1 MIGHSISSRR
11 RRAGLAAGIALL
23 SAITMTPLPAK
34 ADNGGV
40 GFWLPGT
47 MGSLSAV
54 PGQPGMSY
62 TFQYIHLDATAGGGK
77 AIQNNARIVAGLRAK
92 ADVGVFLP
100 TYTFATPVLG
110 GQLTIGA
117 ATVPGNIGVDINATL
132 TGPRGNAISGS
143 SFDNRVTWGDIYYI
157 GTLKW
162 NFGVNNFM
170 TYVFGNIPS
179 GTYDSTRLANL
190 SPGFVAVDTGAGY
203 TYLDP
208 KAGHEFSV
216 VAGFSFNGTNRD
228 LDYRNGIDFHADWA
242 ASQFIGKSVHAGLV
256 GYVYQQVTGDSGT
269 GARLGD
275 NKGTAIAIGPQIG
288 FFFPAMEGYTGYL
301 NLRGYADLHTENRP
315 ANVTFL
321 ATLSFAPAAPEKPA
335 TPRGPRHLK

>member
-1 MIGHSISSRR
+1 MMDRWSQQ
-11 RRAGLAAGIALL
+11 ALAVLTFTAIALV
-23 SAITMTPLPAK
+23 PLTAK
-34 ADNGGV
+34 ADNGGI

-77 AIQNNARIVAGLRAK
+77 ALQNNSNIVAGLRAK

-132 TGPRGNAISGS
+132 TGPRGNTISGS
-143 SFDNRVTWGDIYYI
+143 AFDNRVTWGDVYYI

-162 NFGVNNFM
+162 NFGVHNLM
-170 TYVFGNIPS
+170 TYVFGNIPT

-190 SPGFVAVDTGAGY
+190 SPGFVAVDSGAGY
-203 TYLDP
+203 TYLNP
-208 KAGHEFSV
+208 KTGQEFTV
-216 VAGFSFNGTNRD
+216 VGGFSFSGTNTA
-228 LDYRNGIDFHADWA
+228 LDYRNGIDFHADLA
-242 ASQFIGKSVHAGLV
+242 ASQFIGKSVHAGVV
-256 GYVYQQVTGDSGT
+256 GYVYQQVTGDTGT
-269 GARLGD
+269 GAKLGA
-275 NKGTAIAIGPQIG
+275 NRGTAIGIGPQIG
-288 FFFPAMEGYTGYL
+288 FFFPTWEGYTGYL
-301 NLRGYADLHTENRP
+301 NLRGYADVFTENRP
-315 ANVTFL
+315 ANATFM
-321 ATLSFAPAAPEKPA
+321 ATLSFAPAAPEKPV

>member
-1 MIGHSISSRR
+1 MV
-11 RRAGLAAGIALL
+11 
-23 SAITMTPLPAK
+23 SAITMAPKAAK
-34 ADNGGV
+34 ADNGGI

-77 AIQNNARIVAGLRAK
+77 ALQNNANIVAGLRAK

-117 ATVPGNIGVDINATL
+117 AAVPGNVGADISATL

-143 SFDNRVTWGDIYYI
+143 AFDNRVTWGDIYYI

-162 NFGVNNFM
+162 NFGVDNFM

-190 SPGFVAVDTGAGY
+190 SPDFVGVDAGAGY

-208 KAGHEFSV
+208 KTGHEFSV

-256 GYVYQQVTGDSGT
+256 GYVYQQVTGDTGT
-269 GARLGD
+269 GAILGP
-275 NKGTAIAIGPQIG
+275 NKGTAIGIGPQIG
-288 FFFPAMEGYTGYL
+288 FFFPAWEGYTGYL
-301 NLRGYADLHTENRP
+301 NLRGYADVHTENRP
-315 ANVTFL
+315 ANVTFMT
-321 ATLSFAPAAPEKPA
+321 TLSFTPSAPEKPA

>member
-1 MIGHSISSRR
+1 MAKNRWSRR
-11 RRAGLAAGIALL
+11 TIAAAAVLGAVAL
-23 SAITMTPLPAK
+23 TPGAVR
-34 ADNGGV
+34 ADNGGI

-62 TFQYIHLDATAGGGK
+62 TFQYIHLDSVAGGGK
-77 AIQNNARIVAGLRAK
+77 ALQNNASIVAGLRAK

-117 ATVPGNIGVDINATL
+117 ATVPGNVGVDINATL
-132 TGPRGNAISGS
+132 TGPRGNAISGAA
-143 SFDNRVTWGDIYYI
+143 FDNRVTWGDVYYI

-162 NFGVNNFM
+162 NAGVDNFM

-190 SPGFVAVDTGAGY
+190 SPGFVSVDAGGGY
-203 TYLDP
+203 TYLNP
-208 KAGHEFSV
+208 KTGQELSV
-216 VAGFSFNGTNRD
+216 VAGLSFNGTNTA

-256 GYVYQQVTGDSGT
+256 GYVYQQVTGDSGV
-269 GARLGD
+269 GAQLGD
-275 NKGTAIAIGPQIG
+275 NKGTAIGIGPQIG
-288 FFFPAMEGYTGYL
+288 FFFRAWEGYTGYL
-301 NLRGYADLHTENRP
+301 NLRGYADVFTENRP
-315 ANVTFL
+315 ASVTFMT
-321 ATLSFAPAAPEKPA
+321 TLSFAPAAPEHPKPQ
-335 TPRGPRHLK
+335 GPRHLK

>member
-1 MIGHSISSRR
+1 MAKNRWSRR
-11 RRAGLAAGIALL
+11 TIAAAAVLGAVAL
-23 SAITMTPLPAK
+23 TPGAVR
-34 ADNGGV
+34 ADNGGI

-62 TFQYIHLDATAGGGK
+62 TFQYIHLDSVAGGGK
-77 AIQNNARIVAGLRAK
+77 ALQNNASIVAGLRAK

-117 ATVPGNIGVDINATL
+117 ATVPGNVGVDINATL
-132 TGPRGNAISGS
+132 TGPRGNAISGAA
-143 SFDNRVTWGDIYYI
+143 FDNRVTWGDVYYI

-162 NFGVNNFM
+162 NAGVDNFM

-190 SPGFVAVDTGAGY
+190 SPGFVSVDAGGGY
-203 TYLDP
+203 TYLNP
-208 KAGHEFSV
+208 KTGQELSV
-216 VAGFSFNGTNRD
+216 VAGLSFNGTNTA

-256 GYVYQQVTGDSGT
+256 GYVYQQVTGDSGV
-269 GARLGD
+269 GAQLGD
-275 NKGTAIAIGPQIG
+275 NKGTAIGIGPQIG
-288 FFFPAMEGYTGYL
+288 FFFPAWEGYTGYL
-301 NLRGYADLHTENRP
+301 NLRGYADVFTENRP
-315 ANVTFL
+315 ASVTFMT
-321 ATLSFAPAAPEKPA
+321 TLSFAPAAPEHPKPQ
-335 TPRGPRHLK
+335 GPRHLK

>member
-1 MIGHSISSRR
+1 MTDRWSQQ
-11 RRAGLAAGIALL
+11 ALAAVTLGAVVL
-23 SAITMTPLPAK
+23 APVAAR
-34 ADNGGV
+34 ADNGGI

-62 TFQYIHLDATAGGGK
+62 TFQYIHLDAAAGGGK
-77 AIQNNARIVAGLRAK
+77 ALQSNANIVAGLRAK

-110 GQLTIGA
+110 GQLTVGA

-132 TGPRGNAISGS
+132 TGPRGNTISGS
-143 SFDNRVTWGDIYYI
+143 AFDNRVTFGDVYYL

-162 NFGVNNFM
+162 NFGVDNFM
-170 TYVFGNIPS
+170 TYVFGNIPT

-190 SPGFVAVDTGAGY
+190 SAGFVGVDAGGGY
-203 TYLDP
+203 TYLNP
-208 KAGHEFSV
+208 KTGQEFSV
-216 VAGFSFNGTNRD
+216 VAGFSFSGTNTA
-228 LDYRNGIDFHADWA
+228 LDYRNGIDFHADLA

-256 GYVYQQVTGDSGT
+256 GYVYQQVTDDSGT
-269 GARLGD
+269 GARLGA
-275 NKGTAIAIGPQIG
+275 NKGSAVGIGPQIG
-288 FFFPAMEGYTGYL
+288 FFFPAWEGYSGYL
-301 NLRGYADLHTENRP
+301 NIRAYWDVYTENRP
-315 ANVTFL
+315 TNQTAMV
-321 ATLSFAPAAPEKPA
+321 TLSFTPAAPEKPA

>member
-1 MIGHSISSRR
+1 MMDRWSQQ
-11 RRAGLAAGIALL
+11 ALAVLTFAAIALVPV
-23 SAITMTPLPAK
+23 AAK
-34 ADNGGV
+34 ADNGGI

-77 AIQNNARIVAGLRAK
+77 ALQNNSNIVAGLHAK

-117 ATVPGNIGVDINATL
+117 ATVPGNIGVDISATL
-132 TGPRGNAISGS
+132 TGPRGNTISGS
-143 SFDNRVTWGDIYYI
+143 AFDNRVTWGDVYYI

-162 NFGVNNFM
+162 NFGVHNLM
-170 TYVFGNIPS
+170 TYVFGNIPT

-190 SPGFVAVDTGAGY
+190 SPGFVAVDSGAGY
-203 TYLDP
+203 TYLNP
-208 KAGHEFSV
+208 KTGQEFTV
-216 VAGFSFNGTNRD
+216 VGGFSFSGTNTA
-228 LDYRNGIDFHADWA
+228 LDYRNGIDFHADLA
-242 ASQFIGKSVHAGLV
+242 ASQFIGKSVHVGAV
-256 GYVYQQVTGDSGT
+256 GYVYQQVTGDTGT
-269 GARLGD
+269 GAKLGA
-275 NKGTAIAIGPQIG
+275 NRGTAIGIGPQIG
-288 FFFPAMEGYTGYL
+288 FFFPAWEGYTGYL
-301 NLRGYADLHTENRP
+301 NLRGYADVFTENRP
-315 ANVTFL
+315 ANATFM
-321 ATLSFAPAAPEKPA
+321 ATLSFTPAAPEKPV

>member
-1 MIGHSISSRR
+1 MAKSRWSHR
-11 RRAGLAAGIALL
+11 MMAAAAMFGAAAL
-23 SAITMTPLPAK
+23 TPGAVR
-34 ADNGGV
+34 ADNGGI

-62 TFQYIHLDATAGGGK
+62 TFQYIHLDSVAGGGK
-77 AIQNNARIVAGLRAK
+77 ALQNNASIVAGLRAK

-117 ATVPGNIGVDINATL
+117 ATVPGTVGVDINATL
-132 TGPRGNAISGS
+132 TGPRGNAISGAA
-143 SFDNRVTWGDIYYI
+143 FDNRVTWGDVYYI

-162 NFGVNNFM
+162 NAGVDNFM

-190 SPGFVAVDTGAGY
+190 SPGFVSVDAGGGY
-203 TYLDP
+203 TYLNP
-208 KAGHEFSV
+208 KTGQELSV
-216 VAGFSFNGTNRD
+216 VAGLSFNGTNTA

-256 GYVYQQVTGDSGT
+256 GYVYQQITGDSGI
-269 GARLGD
+269 GAKLGD
-275 NKGTAIAIGPQIG
+275 NKGTAIGIGPQIG
-288 FFFPAMEGYTGYL
+288 FFFPSWEGYTGYL
-301 NLRGYADLHTENRP
+301 NLRGYADVFTENRP
-315 ANVTFL
+315 ASVTFMT
-321 ATLSFAPAAPEKPA
+321 TLSFAPAAPEHPKPQ
-335 TPRGPRHLK
+335 GPRHLK

>member
-1 MIGHSISSRR
+1 MMDRWSQQ
-11 RRAGLAAGIALL
+11 AFAVLTFTAIALVPV
-23 SAITMTPLPAK
+23 TAK
-34 ADNGGV
+34 ADNGGI

-77 AIQNNARIVAGLRAK
+77 ALQNNSNIVAGLRAK

-132 TGPRGNAISGS
+132 TGPRGNTISGS
-143 SFDNRVTWGDIYYI
+143 AFDNRVTWGDVYYI

-162 NFGVNNFM
+162 NFGVHNLM
-170 TYVFGNIPS
+170 TYVFGNIPT

-190 SPGFVAVDTGAGY
+190 SPGFVAVDSGAGY
-203 TYLDP
+203 TYLNP
-208 KAGHEFSV
+208 KTGQEFTV
-216 VAGFSFNGTNRD
+216 VGGFSFSGTNTA
-228 LDYRNGIDFHADWA
+228 LDYRNGIDFHADLA
-242 ASQFIGKSVHAGLV
+242 ASQFIGKSVHVGAV
-256 GYVYQQVTGDSGT
+256 GYVYQQVTGDTGT
-269 GARLGD
+269 GAKLGA
-275 NKGTAIAIGPQIG
+275 NRGTAIGIGPQIG
-288 FFFPAMEGYTGYL
+288 FFFPAWEGYTGYL
-301 NLRGYADLHTENRP
+301 NLRGYADVFTENRP
-315 ANVTFL
+315 TNTTFM
-321 ATLSFAPAAPEKPA
+321 ATLSFTPAAPEKPV

>member
-1 MIGHSISSRR
+1 MDRWSQQ
-11 RRAGLAAGIALL
+11 ALAVLTFTAIALVPV
-23 SAITMTPLPAK
+23 AAK
-34 ADNGGV
+34 ADNGGI

-77 AIQNNARIVAGLRAK
+77 ALQNNSNIVAGLRAK

-132 TGPRGNAISGS
+132 TGPRGNTISGS
-143 SFDNRVTWGDIYYI
+143 AFDNRVTWGDVYYI

-162 NFGVNNFM
+162 NFGVHNLM
-170 TYVFGNIPS
+170 TYVFGNIPT

-190 SPGFVAVDTGAGY
+190 SPGFVAVDSGAGY
-203 TYLDP
+203 TYLNP
-208 KAGHEFSV
+208 KTGQEFTV
-216 VAGFSFNGTNRD
+216 VGGFSFSGTNTA
-228 LDYRNGIDFHADWA
+228 LDYRNGIDFHADLA
-242 ASQFIGKSVHAGLV
+242 ASQFIGKSVHVGAV
-256 GYVYQQVTGDSGT
+256 GYVYQQVTGDTGT
-269 GARLGD
+269 GAKLGA
-275 NKGTAIAIGPQIG
+275 NRGTAIGIGPQIG
-288 FFFPAMEGYTGYL
+288 FFFPAWEGYTGYL
-301 NLRGYADLHTENRP
+301 NLRGYADVFTENRP
-315 ANVTFL
+315 ANATFM
-321 ATLSFAPAAPEKPA
+321 ATLSFTPAAPEKPV

>member
-1 MIGHSISSRR
+1 MIRHSKVSRQCK
-11 RRAGLAAGIALL
+11 AGLAACAMLF
-23 SAITMTPLPAK
+23 ATTMASTPTK
-34 ADNGGV
+34 ADNGGI

-62 TFQYIHLDATAGGGK
+62 TFQYIHLDATAGGGT
-77 AIQNNARIVAGLRAK
+77 ALQNNASVVAGLRAK

-143 SFDNRVTWGDIYYI
+143 AFDNRVTWGDVYYI

-162 NFGVNNFM
+162 NAGVNNYM
-170 TYVFGNIPS
+170 TYVFGNIPT

-190 SPGFVAVDTGAGY
+190 SPGFVAVDAGGGY
-203 TYLDP
+203 TYLNP
-208 KAGHEFSV
+208 KTGQEFSV
-216 VAGFSFNGTNRD
+216 VAGFSFSGTNSA

-256 GYVYQQVTGDSGT
+256 GYVYQQVTGDT
-269 GARLGD
+269 GIGAKLGD
-275 NKGTAIAIGPQIG
+275 NRGTAIAFGPQIG

-301 NLRGYADLHTENRP
+301 NLRGYADIFTENRP
-315 ANVTFL
+315 ANVTFMT
-321 ATLSFAPAAPEKPA
+321 TLSFAPSAPEQPA
-335 TPRGPRHLK
+335 TPRGPKYLK

>member
-1 MIGHSISSRR
+1 MNRWSQKV
-11 RRAGLAAGIALL
+11 LA
-23 SAITMTPLPAK
+23 TMTLGALALVPVAAK
-34 ADNGGV
+34 ADNGGF

-62 TFQYIHLDATAGGGK
+62 TFQYIHLDSVAGGGK
-77 AIQNNARIVAGLRAK
+77 ALQNNANIVAGLHAK
-92 ADVGVFLP
+92 VDVGVFLP

-117 ATVPGNIGVDINATL
+117 ATVPGHIGVDINATL
-132 TGPRGNAISGS
+132 TGPRGNTISGAAS
-143 SFDNRVTWGDIYYI
+143 DRRDTWGDIYYI

-190 SPGFVAVDTGAGY
+190 SPGFVSVDSGGGY
-203 TYLDP
+203 TYLNP
-208 KAGHEFSV
+208 KTGQELSV
-216 VAGFSFNGTNRD
+216 VAGFSFNGTNTA

-242 ASQFIGKSVHAGLV
+242 ASQFIGKSVHIGAV

-269 GARLGD
+269 GAKLGD
-275 NKGTAIAIGPQIG
+275 NKGTAIGIGPQIG
-288 FFFPAMEGYTGYL
+288 IFFPAWEGYTGYL
-301 NLRGYADLHTENRP
+301 NLRGYADVYTENRP
-315 ANVTFL
+315 MSATFM
-321 ATLSFAPAAPEKPA
+321 ATVSFTPAAPETPA
-335 TPRGPRHLK
+335 ATRGPRHLK

>member
-1 MIGHSISSRR
+1 MMDRWSQQ
-11 RRAGLAAGIALL
+11 ALAVLTFAAIALVPI
-23 SAITMTPLPAK
+23 AAK
-34 ADNGGV
+34 ADNGGI

-77 AIQNNARIVAGLRAK
+77 ALQNNSNIVAGLRAK

-117 ATVPGNIGVDINATL
+117 ATVPGNIGVDISATL
-132 TGPRGNAISGS
+132 TGPRGNTISGS
-143 SFDNRVTWGDIYYI
+143 AFDNRVTWGDVYYI

-162 NFGVNNFM
+162 NFGVHNLM
-170 TYVFGNIPS
+170 TYVFGNIPT

-190 SPGFVAVDTGAGY
+190 SPGFVAVDSGAGY
-203 TYLDP
+203 TYLNP
-208 KAGHEFSV
+208 KTGQEFTV
-216 VAGFSFNGTNRD
+216 VGGFSFSGTNTA
-228 LDYRNGIDFHADWA
+228 LDYRNGIDFHADLA
-242 ASQFIGKSVHAGLV
+242 ASQFIGKSVHAGVV
-256 GYVYQQVTGDSGT
+256 GYVYQQVTGDTGT
-269 GARLGD
+269 GAKLGA
-275 NKGTAIAIGPQIG
+275 NRGAAIGIGPQIG
-288 FFFPAMEGYTGYL
+288 FFFPAWEGYTGYL
-301 NLRGYADLHTENRP
+301 NLRGYADVFTENRP
-315 ANVTFL
+315 ANATFM
-321 ATLSFAPAAPEKPA
+321 ATLSFTPAAPEKPV

>member
-1 MIGHSISSRR
+1 MMDRWLQ
-11 RRAGLAAGIALL
+11 RALAMVALGAIALVPV
-23 SAITMTPLPAK
+23 SAK
-34 ADNGGV
+34 ADNGGI

-62 TFQYIHLDATAGGGK
+62 TFQYIHLDAVAGGGK
-77 AIQNNARIVAGLRAK
+77 AFQNNASIVAGLHAK

-117 ATVPGNIGVDINATL
+117 ATVPGNIGVDISATL
-132 TGPRGNAISGS
+132 TGPRGNTISGS
-143 SFDNRVTWGDIYYI
+143 AFDNRVTWGDLYYI

-170 TYVFGNIPS
+170 TYLFGNIPT

-190 SPGFVAVDTGAGY
+190 SPGFVSVDTGGGY
-203 TYLDP
+203 TYLNP
-208 KAGHEFSV
+208 KTGREFSV
-216 VAGFSFNGTNRD
+216 VAGFSFNGTNSA
-228 LDYRNGIDFHADWA
+228 LDYRNGIDFHADFA
-242 ASQFIGKSVHAGLV
+242 ASQFIGKSVHMGAV

-269 GARLGD
+269 GAKLGD
-275 NKGTAIAIGPQIG
+275 NRGSAIALGPQIG
-288 FFFPAMEGYTGYL
+288 IFFPAWQGYTGYV
-301 NLRGYADLHTENRP
+301 NFRGYVDIHTENRP
-315 ANVTFL
+315 TNSTFM
-321 ATLSFAPAAPEKPA
+321 ATLSFTPAAPEQPV
-335 TPRGPRHLK
+335 TPRGPRHVK

>member
-1 MIGHSISSRR
+1 MAKNRWSHRTMAAAAMFG
-11 RRAGLAAGIALL
+11 AVALA
-23 SAITMTPLPAK
+23 PHPVQ
-34 ADNGGV
+34 ADNGGI

-62 TFQYIHLDATAGGGK
+62 TFQYIHLDFVAGGGK
-77 AIQNNARIVAGLRAK
+77 ALQNNASIVAGLRAK

-117 ATVPGNIGVDINATL
+117 ATVPGNVGVDINATL
-132 TGPRGNAISGS
+132 TGPRGNTISGS
-143 SFDNRVTWGDIYYI
+143 AFDNRVTWGDVYYI

-162 NFGVNNFM
+162 NVGVDNFM

-190 SPGFVAVDTGAGY
+190 SPGFVSIDAGGGY
-203 TYLDP
+203 TYLNP
-208 KAGHEFSV
+208 KTGHELSV
-216 VAGFSFNGTNRD
+216 VAGFSFNGTNTAI
-228 LDYRNGIDFHADWA
+228 DYRNGIDFHADWA

-275 NKGTAIAIGPQIG
+275 NRGTAIGIGPQIG
-288 FFFPAMEGYTGYL
+288 FFFPAWEGYTGYL
-301 NLRGYADLHTENRP
+301 NLRGYADVFTENRP
-315 ANVTFL
+315 ASVTFMT
-321 ATLSFAPAAPEKPA
+321 TLSFAPAAPEHPKPQ
-335 TPRGPRHLK
+335 GPRHLK

>member
-1 MIGHSISSRR
+1 MLKRR
-11 RRAGLAAGIALL
+11 SQLAFAVAVTFGAM
-23 SAITMTPLPAK
+23 AMTSTAAH

-77 AIQNNARIVAGLRAK
+77 ALQHNANIVAGLHAK

-117 ATVPGNIGVDINATL
+117 ATVPGNIGVGINATL
-132 TGPRGNAISGS
+132 TGPRGNTISGS
-143 SFDNRVTWGDIYYI
+143 AFDDRFTWGDVYYI

-190 SPGFVAVDTGAGY
+190 SPGFVSVDTGAGY

-208 KAGHEFSV
+208 KTGHEFSV
-216 VAGFSFNGTNRD
+216 VAGFSFNGTNTA
-228 LDYRNGIDFHADWA
+228 LDYRNGVDFHADWA

-269 GARLGD
+269 GAKLGD
-275 NKGTAIAIGPQIG
+275 NKGTAVGIGPQIG
-288 FFFPAMEGYTGYL
+288 FFFPAWEGYTGYL
-301 NLRGYADLHTENRP
+301 NIRGYWDVFTENRP
-315 ANVTFL
+315 TSQTVL
-321 ATLSFAPAAPEKPA
+321 VTLSFTPAAPEKPA
-335 TPRGPRHLK
+335 TPSGPKHLK

>member
-1 MIGHSISSRR
+1 MRR
-11 RRAGLAAGIALL
+11 RGSGKRFAAATTLV
-23 SAITMTPLPAK
+23 AVVMAPVMAK
-34 ADNGGV
+34 ADNGGI

-62 TFQYIHLDATAGGGK
+62 TFQYIHLDAVAGGGK
-77 AIQNNARIVAGLRAK
+77 VLQNNANIVTGLKAK

-132 TGPRGNAISGS
+132 TGPRGNTVSGS
-143 SFDNRVTWGDIYYI
+143 AFDNRVTWGDVYYL

-179 GTYDSTRLANL
+179 GTYNSTRLANL
-190 SPGFVAVDTGAGY
+190 SPGFVGVDTGGGY
-203 TYLDP
+203 TYLNP
-208 KAGHEFSV
+208 KTGQEFSV
-216 VAGFSFNGTNRD
+216 VAGLSFSGSNTA

-256 GYVYQQVTGDSGT
+256 GYVCQQVTGDSGT

-275 NKGTAIAIGPQIG
+275 NKGTAVGIGPQIG
-288 FFFPAMEGYTGYL
+288 FFFPAWEGYSGYL
-301 NLRGYADLHTENRP
+301 NLRGYVDVYTENRP
-315 ANVTFL
+315 TNSTFM
-321 ATLSFAPAAPEKPA
+321 ATLSFTPAAPEKPA
-335 TPRGPRHLK
+335 APRGPRYLK

>member
-1 MIGHSISSRR
+1 MAKNRWSRR
-11 RRAGLAAGIALL
+11 TIAAAAVLGAVAL
-23 SAITMTPLPAK
+23 TPGAVR
-34 ADNGGV
+34 ADNGGI

-62 TFQYIHLDATAGGGK
+62 TFQYIHLDSVAGGGK
-77 AIQNNARIVAGLRAK
+77 ALQNNASIVAGLRAK

-117 ATVPGNIGVDINATL
+117 ATVPGNVGVDINATL
-132 TGPRGNAISGS
+132 TGPRGNAISGAA
-143 SFDNRVTWGDIYYI
+143 FDNRVTWGDVYYI

-162 NFGVNNFM
+162 NAGVDNFM

-190 SPGFVAVDTGAGY
+190 SPGFVSVDAGGGY
-203 TYLDP
+203 TYLNP
-208 KAGHEFSV
+208 KTGQELSV
-216 VAGFSFNGTNRD
+216 VAGLSFNGTNTA

-256 GYVYQQVTGDSGT
+256 GYVYQQVTGDSGV
-269 GARLGD
+269 GAQLGD
-275 NKGTAIAIGPQIG
+275 NKGTAIGIGPQIG
-288 FFFPAMEGYTGYL
+288 FFFPAWEGYTGYR
-301 NLRGYADLHTENRP
+301 NLRGYADVFTENRP
-315 ANVTFL
+315 ASVTFMT
-321 ATLSFAPAAPEKPA
+321 TLSFAPAPPEHPKPQ
-335 TPRGPRHLK
+335 GPRHLK

>member
-1 MIGHSISSRR
+1 MRHRR
-11 RRAGLAAGIALL
+11 SKQELATAVTLFAIAM
-23 SAITMTPLPAK
+23 APVAAK
-34 ADNGGV
+34 ADNGGI

-62 TFQYIHLDATAGGGK
+62 TFQYIHLDSVAGGGK
-77 AIQNNARIVAGLRAK
+77 AFQNNASIVAGLHAK

-117 ATVPGNIGVDINATL
+117 ATVPGNAAVDINATL
-132 TGPRGNAISGS
+132 TGPRGNTISGAAS
-143 SFDNRVTWGDIYYI
+143 DERVTWGDVYYI

-190 SPGFVAVDTGAGY
+190 SPGFVGVDSGAGY
-203 TYLDP
+203 TYLNP
-208 KAGHEFSV
+208 KTGQEFTV
-216 VAGFSFNGTNRD
+216 VAGFSFNGSNTA

-256 GYVYQQVTGDSGT
+256 GYVYQQVSGDSGT
-269 GARLGD
+269 GAKLGD
-275 NKGTAIAIGPQIG
+275 NKGTAIGLGPQIG
-288 FFFPAMEGYTGYL
+288 IFFPAWEGYTGYL
-301 NLRGYADLHTENRP
+301 NLRGYADVFTENRP
-315 ANVTFL
+315 ASVTFMT
-321 ATLSFAPAAPEKPA
+321 TLSFSPAAPEHPKPQ
-335 TPRGPRHLK
+335 GPRHLK

>member
-1 MIGHSISSRR
+1 MTGRWSQQ
-11 RRAGLAAGIALL
+11 AFA
-23 SAITMTPLPAK
+23 AITLGAVALAPVAAK
-34 ADNGGV
+34 ADHGGI

-47 MGSLSAV
+47 MGSLAAV

-62 TFQYIHLDATAGGGK
+62 TFQYIHLDAVAGGGK
-77 AIQNNARIVAGLRAK
+77 AFQNNGRIVAGLHAK

-132 TGPRGNAISGS
+132 TGPRGNTISGS
-143 SFDNRVTWGDIYYI
+143 AFDNRVTWGDLYYI

-203 TYLDP
+203 TYLNP
-208 KAGHEFSV
+208 KTGQEFTV
-216 VAGFSFNGTNRD
+216 VGGFSFNGTNTA
-228 LDYRNGIDFHADWA
+228 LDYRNGIDFHADLA
-242 ASQFIGKSVHAGLV
+242 ASQFIGKSVHAGMV

-269 GARLGD
+269 GAKLGAYR
-275 NKGTAIAIGPQIG
+275 GTAIGIGPQIG
-288 FFFPAMEGYTGYL
+288 FFFPAWEGYTGYL
-301 NLRGYADLHTENRP
+301 NLRGYVDIYTENRP
-315 ANVTFL
+315 INSTFM
-321 ATLSFAPAAPEKPA
+321 ATLSFTPAAPEKPVA
-335 TPRGPRHLK
+335 PPRGPRHLK